1 MKVPLESTSLWKEL
15 GILPEGCLV
24 KILQISYFKQVFFF
38 RYNCLLV
45 VDTVASLGAVPFYA
59 DKWKVDAVYTGSQ
72 KIIGVPPGLAP
83 ISFNERA
90 Q

>member
-1 MKVPLESTSLWKEL
+1 M
-15 GILPEGCLV
+15 
-24 KILQISYFKQVFFF
+24 
-38 RYNCLLV
+38 

-59 DKWKVDAVYTGSQ
+59 DKWKIDAVYTGSQ

-90 Q
+90 E